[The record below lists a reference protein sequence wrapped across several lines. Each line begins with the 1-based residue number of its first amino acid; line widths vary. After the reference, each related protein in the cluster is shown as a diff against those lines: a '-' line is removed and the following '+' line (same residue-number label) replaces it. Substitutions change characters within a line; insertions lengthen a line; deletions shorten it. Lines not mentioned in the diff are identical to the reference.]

1 MDEPKS
7 VALVGT
13 GLIGGSIGLALRR
26 AGVTV
31 RAFDRDPAHA
41 SAALDAG
48 AIDELAPDLASAVAG
63 ADLTVVAVPVGTVAD
78 VVIAALDAGAGL
90 VTDVGS
96 VKAPIV
102 AAVEAARP
110 EWAPRYV
117 GGHPMAGSEQE
128 GLAGASP
135 DLFVGATWVL
145 TPTPRTDPAVFAE
158 VRTWVSDLGAEAI
171 AVAPEL
177 HDALVAV
184 VSHVPQL
191 AASTLMNVANRGN
204 DEHSVLLR
212 LAAGGFRDM
221 TRIASSHPAIWPD
234 ICLANRDAIIGALDS
249 YLDELT
255 RVRSIVA
262 DGDRDSLLAL
272 LADARAARRNLP
284 TGLPVEE
291 TLVELRVP
299 VPDREGVIAEVTTL
313 AARFGI
319 NIADLE
325 IAHSLEGRAGVLV
338 LVVAERNLDAFESA
352 LHEHR
357 YQVSRTPLA

>member
-1 MDEPKS
+1 VAETTS

-31 RAFDRDPAHA
+31 CGFDRDRARA
-41 SAALDAG
+41 AAALDAG
-48 AIDELAPDLASAVAG
+48 AVDQLAPDLAGAVAD
-63 ADLTVVAVPVGTVAD
+63 ADLTVVAVPVGHVAD
-78 VVIAALDAGAGL
+78 VVVEALDAGARL

-96 VKAPIV
+96 VKAPVV
-102 AAVEAARP
+102 AAVEASRP
-110 EWAPRYV
+110 DAAPRYV

-145 TPTPRTDPAVFAE
+145 TPTGRTDPAVFAE
-158 VRTWVSDLGAEAI
+158 VRSWVSDLGAEVI

-191 AASTLMNVANRGN
+191 AASTLMNVANRGG
-204 DEHSVLLR
+204 DDHAVLLR

-221 TRIASSHPAIWPD
+221 TRIASGHPGIWPD
-234 ICLANRDAIIGALDS
+234 ICAENRDAIVGTLDD
-249 YLDELT
+249 YLDELA
-255 RVRSIVA
+255 RVRRIVA
-262 DGDRDSLLAL
+262 DGDRDALLAL

-284 TGLPVEE
+284 VGIPVEE
-291 TLVELRVP
+291 SLVELRVP
-299 VPDREGVIAEVTTL
+299 VEDREGVIADVTTL

-325 IAHSLEGRAGVLV
+325 IAHSIEGRAGVLV
-338 LVVAERNLDAFESA
+338 LVVADRNLDAFDAA
-352 LHEHR
+352 LVEHGFH
-357 YQVSRTPLA
+357 VARTPLS

>member
-1 MDEPKS
+1 
-7 VALVGT
+7 
-13 GLIGGSIGLALRR
+13 
-26 AGVTV
+26 VTV
-31 RAFDRDPAHA
+31 CGFDRDRARA
-41 SAALDAG
+41 AAALDAG
-48 AIDELAPDLASAVAG
+48 AVDQLAPDLAGAVAD
-63 ADLTVVAVPVGTVAD
+63 ADLTVVAVPVGHVAD
-78 VVIAALDAGAGL
+78 VVVEALDAGARL

-96 VKAPIV
+96 VKAPVV
-102 AAVEAARP
+102 AAVEASRP
-110 EWAPRYV
+110 DAAPRYV

-145 TPTPRTDPAVFAE
+145 TPTGRTDPAVFAE
-158 VRTWVSDLGAEAI
+158 VRSWVSDLGAEVI

-191 AASTLMNVANRGN
+191 AASTLMNVANRGG
-204 DEHSVLLR
+204 DDHAVLLR

-234 ICLANRDAIIGALDS
+234 ICLANRDAIVGTLDD
-249 YLDELT
+249 YLDELA
-255 RVRSIVA
+255 RVRRIVA
-262 DGDRDSLLAL
+262 DGDRDALLAL

-284 TGLPVEE
+284 VGIPVEE
-291 TLVELRVP
+291 SLVELRVP
-299 VPDREGVIAEVTTL
+299 VEDREGVIADVTTL

-338 LVVAERNLDAFESA
+338 LVVAERNLDAFETA
-352 LHEHR
+352 LHEHG

>member
-1 MDEPKS
+1 VAEPKS

-26 AGVTV
+26 TGVQV
-31 RAFDRDPAHA
+31 VGYDDDASRAD
-41 SAALDAG
+41 AALEAG
-48 AIDELAPDLASAVAG
+48 AVDELAPDLASAVAG
-63 ADLTVVAVPVGTVAD
+63 MDLTVVAVPVGMVAE
-78 VVIAALDAGAGL
+78 VVVGALDAGAGL

-102 AAVEAARP
+102 DAVEAARP
-110 EWAPRYV
+110 DAADRYV

-128 GLAGASP
+128 GLAGASA

-145 TPTPRTDPAVFAE
+145 TPTGRTDPAVFAE
-158 VRTWVSDLGAEAI
+158 LRSWVTSFGAEAI

-191 AASTLMNVANRGN
+191 AASTLMNVANRGS
-204 DEHSVLLR
+204 DEHAVLLR

-234 ICLANRDAIIGALDS
+234 ICLANRDAIVSALDD
-249 YLDELT
+249 YVDELG
-255 RVRSIVA
+255 RVRAIVA
-262 DGDRDSLLAL
+262 EGDRDALLGL

-284 TGLPVEE
+284 VGIPVEE
-291 TLVELRVP
+291 TLVELRIP

-338 LVVAERNLDAFESA
+338 LVVAERNLDAFEAA
-352 LHEHR
+352 LDEHG
-357 YQVSRTPLA
+357 YHVSRTPLT